1 MKIPMPDAGHRRKIF
16 QTADWSVV
24 LLLSLALFGVTNYLA
39 FKYHAR
45 WDATSSRS
53 FSISPQTQKVLKALK
68 KPVTVVIFLSP
79 SDELHS
85 KVRDLLAAYQQASPL
100 VKVETIDPDRQ
111 RDRAQLLAKK
121 YGVSHANLVAFEM
134 EGRSKLVEKDQ
145 MVEYDFSGM
154 QMGGA
159 PTLKGFKAEEAFTNA
174 ILDVANP
181 AKPTVYFTSGH
192 GERSGEGGG
201 DGVSTFRARLGQEGM
216 DLKEWQS
223 LGQDSVPQDASLVVV
238 AGPQKPFDANEAAA
252 LGSYLEKG
260 GRALVLLDP
269 ILAEGKKASIQKT
282 GLEEVLGS
290 WGAAPRQDLV
300 VDPKMAVPY
309 VGAQTFFAGSYGAHP
324 IVADLRKNRFPVVFT
339 LACSIQTGK
348 APEEYTVEP
357 LLSSSDAAWGEMD
370 LSNLENVEKGDQ
382 DTAGPMALAVAVG
395 SDKGDMKTR
404 LVVVGDADFAS
415 DTLLQTGAGNA
426 LFLLNS
432 VHWLLSQEQRIAIPP
447 RAAVETR
454 LNLTASQGWFLFV
467 LFVVIFPG
475 LVVAAGIRAYLKRR
489 R

>member
-1 MKIPMPDAGHRRKIF
+1 MKIPMPDSGQRRKFF

-24 LLLSLALFGVTNYLA
+24 LFLALALFGLANYLA
-39 FKYHAR
+39 YKYHAR

-53 FSISPQTQKVLKALK
+53 FSISPQTKKILQSLK
-68 KPVTVVIFLSP
+68 KPLTVVIFLSP

-85 KVRDLLAAYQQASPL
+85 KVKDLLAAYQQASPL

-174 ILDVANP
+174 ILAVANP
-181 AKPTVYFTSGH
+181 AKPTVYFSSGH
-192 GERSGEGGG
+192 GERAAEGGG
-201 DGVSTFRARLGQEGM
+201 DGIATFRGRLQQEGM
-216 DLKEWQS
+216 ELKEWQS
-223 LGQDSVPQDASLVVV
+223 LGQDSVPVDASLVVV
-238 AGPQKPFDANEAAA
+238 AGPQRPFDAHEAAA
-252 LGSYLEKG
+252 LGNYLEKG
-260 GRALVLLDP
+260 GHALVLLDP
-269 ILAEGKKASIQKT
+269 ILAEGKKAAFVKN
-282 GLEEVLGS
+282 GLEEVLGT
-290 WGAAPRQDLV
+290 WGAASRQDLV

-309 VGAQTFFAGSYGAHP
+309 VGAQTFFAGSYGTHP

-339 LACSIQTGK
+339 LACSIQAGK
-348 APEEYTVEP
+348 APEGYTVEP
-357 LLSSSDAAWGEMD
+357 LLSSSDAAWGETD
-370 LSNLENVEKGDQ
+370 LSDLEKVEKGDR

-395 SDKGDMKTR
+395 SDKKDKKAR
-404 LVVVGDADFAS
+404 LVVAGDADFAA
-415 DTLLQTGAGNA
+415 DTLMQTGAGNA

-432 VHWLLSQEQRIAIPP
+432 AHWLLSQEQRIAIPP
-447 RAAVETR
+447 RTAVETR
-454 LNLTASQGWFLFV
+454 LNLTASQGWFLFA
-467 LFVVIFPG
+467 LFVVGFPG